1 MKVVQFIYPMFLV
14 ALGMHALLLFVPI
27 GGAVPEPIEEDVP
40 FSDLTS
46 DLPDEALGPDPSEAL
61 PVPDLN
67 VSTASPDSAASAIA
81 PSQIAG
87 LAASVRPAAPA
98 PRQSV
103 ARATARPTPPATR
116 SDTATRTEDAAS
128 QPNTAIQPT
137 PLLPDLSAAD
147 QDPAESAPDEP
158 ILESDPNEEAASLAA
173 SDGSARPANGSIS
186 GLIASA
192 RGKLPASLRQLA
204 AAFSKA
210 LDYNPEGT
218 DAASAEQE
226 LIDWQA
232 SIRRQANG
240 DGVENIGPIQVAD
253 LTQISYPIESA
264 EKDNG
269 RPFSVCLE
277 KAPHDAEIGVLFDP
291 QGQIAGE
298 PKLIRSTGYSALNE
312 EIMATIAS
320 YEDFPADHQSK
331 AYTFGVGVDYDADA
345 CVSLGKLLP
354 SGQSSQ

>member
-27 GGAVPEPIEEDVP
+27 GGATPEPIEEDVP

-46 DLPDEALGPDPSEAL
+46 DLPDAALAPDSPGSL

-67 VSTASPDSAASAIA
+67 VSTASPDGVGPAIAASQ
-81 PSQIAG
+81 PAG

-98 PRQSV
+98 PRQPV
-103 ARATARPTPPATR
+103 ARRPTTSTASSR
-116 SDTATRTEDAAS
+116 AATRTENAPA
-128 QPNTAIQPT
+128 QPDTAIQPT

-147 QDPAESAPDEP
+147 PDPAESAPDES
-158 ILESDPNEEAASLAA
+158 ISESNPNEAATSLAA
-173 SDGSARPANGSIS
+173 TDGSASPANGSIG

-192 RGKLPASLRQLA
+192 RGQLPASLRQLA

-218 DAASAEQE
+218 DEASAEQE

-240 DGVENIGPIQVAD
+240 DGVENIEPIQIAE

-277 KAPHDAEIGVLFDP
+277 KAPHDAEIGVLFDS

-312 EIMATIAS
+312 EIMATVAS
-320 YEDFPADHQSK
+320 YEEFPADHRSK
-331 AYTFGVGVDYDADA
+331 AYTFEVGVDYDADA
-345 CVSLGKLLP
+345 CVSLGKLL
-354 SGQSSQ
+354 SSD